1 MARMISYDQLIL
13 DAEVRSDLNEAE
25 RREVLIFL
33 REFKQEVVTV
43 IEDGMVP
50 PQLKGKIKFRIS

>member
-1 MARMISYDQLIL
+1 MARMISYDQLVL
-13 DAEVRSDLNEAE
+13 DAEVRLDLTDAE

-33 REFKQEVVTV
+33 RELKQEVVTV

-50 PQLKGKIKFRIS
+50 PRLKGKIKFRIS